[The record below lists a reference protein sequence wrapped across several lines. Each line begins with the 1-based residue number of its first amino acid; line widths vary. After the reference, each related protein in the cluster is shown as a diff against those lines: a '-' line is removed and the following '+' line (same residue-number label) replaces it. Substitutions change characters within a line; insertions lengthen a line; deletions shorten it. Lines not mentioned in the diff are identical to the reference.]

1 MQSGFSSRVDL
12 RPRRADTAGV
22 SEARESPD
30 RLVRWMESLSDPT
43 RLRILRL
50 IERHELGVAELA
62 DVLQLPQST
71 ISRHLKSLSESDWL
85 RTRRVGTSHLSM
97 VDETTLDSAQRRLW
111 HLAREQTSGWP
122 TLEQDDARLDRL
134 LRDRRDTTRRFFT
147 GAAADWDRIRTQMYG
162 ERFSWEVLPALLP
175 ARSVVADLGCG
186 TGKMIERIAPYVS
199 RVIGVDNTPAML
211 DAARHRTSGLANV
224 EIRAGDLE
232 ALPLDDQ
239 SIDAAMLVLALS
251 YVTEP
256 LAVLAEM
263 RRVLRPG
270 GRAVVVDAMRYDRED
285 FRRESG
291 AVRPG
296 FSTDEL
302 HELLTSAGFAG
313 VVIRSLPT
321 EPEAKGPALLV
332 AGASV

>member
-1 MQSGFSSRVDL
+1 
-12 RPRRADTAGV
+12 
-22 SEARESPD
+22 
-30 RLVRWMESLSDPT
+30 MESLSDPT

-71 ISRHLKSLSESDWL
+71 ISRHLKSLGESDWL
-85 RTRRVGTSHLSM
+85 RTRRVGTSHLSTI
-97 VDETTLDSAQRRLW
+97 DESTLDSAQKRLW
-111 HLAREQTSGWP
+111 HLAREQTAGWP

-147 GAAADWDRIRTQMYG
+147 GAAADWDQIRKQMYG
-162 ERFSWEVLPALLP
+162 ERFSWELIPALLP
-175 ARSVVADLGCG
+175 PRAVVADLGCG
-186 TGKMIERIAPYVS
+186 TGKMIERIAPFVS

-211 DAARHRTSGLANV
+211 EAARHRTSGMMNV
-224 EIRAGDLE
+224 EIRSGDLE
-232 ALPLDDQ
+232 ALPIDDQ

-251 YVTEP
+251 YVAEP
-256 LAVLAEM
+256 LAVLVEM
-263 RRVLRPG
+263 RRVLRSG

-296 FSTDEL
+296 FSTEEL
-302 HELLTSAGFAG
+302 LELLTAAGFAE
-313 VVIRSLPT
+313 VMLRPLPT
-321 EPEAKGPALLV
+321 EPDARGPALLV
-332 AGASV
+332 AAAVA